1 MTAGNTDGGTMTRSA
16 GTSIS
21 RVTAVACITTATII
35 ALAASAAGNYTY
47 GLSQGT
53 DEVKNLLV
61 VSTTSSQLWGLAG
74 VAFEIG
80 AAFFPMATGWAVR
93 RRNYAMALLGGALS
107 AICIFLVFT
116 ATLGFLAMERG
127 SASANVSHSQAGYAM
142 LEDRIA
148 SLKKQRAM
156 VPDHRAPA
164 VVAARISTIESDTL
178 LWKRSKN
185 CTDVTLADSRAM
197 CTEYRGLQSERAA
210 SDRAAELDDKIERAR
225 QELLTTKKVAN
236 IDGLAE
242 FAETVFGVSQ
252 ESTNKTRL
260 LVFATGIIL
269 LGAFGLTFVDFIL
282 LSGPVRAASRTE
294 IPAVQ
299 GLSVVAPVNV
309 PSLQIAAPEP
319 VLPDLDACEQAPDSK
334 VTVLKQRPVTDKQ
347 GVEEWA
353 RQMPDG
359 SYLFEDL
366 KAQYLTYCGKRKF
379 KQEQIYKVQKLGTL
393 LTEMGHTSRKLSSQG
408 GKKAFQFP
416 RVEKARKVAAKA

>member
-1 MTAGNTDGGTMTRSA
+1 MTA

-21 RVTAVACITTATII
+21 RIAAVACITTATVI

-61 VSTTSSQLWGLAG
+61 VSTTSAQLWGLAG

-80 AAFFPMATGWAVR
+80 AAIFPLATWWAVR
-93 RRNYAMALLGGALS
+93 RRDYPMALLGGVMS
-107 AICIFLVFT
+107 VICIFLVFT

-156 VPDHRAPA
+156 VPEHRAPA
-164 VVAARISTIESDTL
+164 IVAARISAIESDTI
-178 LWKRSKN
+178 LWKRSKG
-185 CTDVTLADSRAM
+185 CTDVTLQDSRII

-210 SDRAAELDDKIERAR
+210 SDRAAELDEKIENAR
-225 QELLTTKKVAN
+225 QELRTTKKVAN

-242 FAETVFGVSQ
+242 FAETVFGVKQ
-252 ESTNKTRL
+252 ENTNKTRL
-260 LVFATGIIL
+260 LAFATGIIL
-269 LGAFGLTFVDFIL
+269 LGAFGMTFVDFIL
-282 LSGPVRAASRTE
+282 ASGPVQAASRLEEKPVQSVAAE
-294 IPAVQ
+294 IPA
-299 GLSVVAPVNV
+299 SV

-319 VLPDLDACEQAPDSK
+319 PHARQEQESCEQDLDSK
-334 VTVLKQRPVTDKQ
+334 VTILKQRPVTAEQ

-359 SYLFEDL
+359 AHLFEDL
-366 KAQYLTYCGKRKF
+366 KPQYLTFCGRRKF
-379 KQEQIYKVQKLGTL
+379 KQEQIYKVQKLGTKL
-393 LTEMGHTSRKLSSQG
+393 REMGYESRKMSAKG
-408 GKKAFQFP
+408 GKVAFIFP
-416 RVEKARKVAAKA
+416 KVEKARKLTVKA